1 MVERL
6 MTWAHWARPRVKS
19 SFQQARTRLVL
30 QSCLGTQRRGGCGG
44 RWHSSKPPRVPNK
57 LCHHVFAEGLWNAQD
72 CSSQTPLSVT
82 ALTEVPLRRNY
93 SLNSPGM
100 VLSQEAAAIKG
111 LRARGWAP
119 KGRDTPSLP
128 GRSWGCSREEG
139 GIYAQDSTADAPRDN
154 LSSSQ
159 KPPDAVPCICLKITG
174 RLLPSIPV
182 HPLLL
187 APSPRHMEKAQ

>member
-1 MVERL
+1 MAARMVERL

-93 SLNSPGM
+93 SLNSPGV

-111 LRARGWAP
+111 LRA
-119 KGRDTPSLP
+119 
-128 GRSWGCSREEG
+128 
-139 GIYAQDSTADAPRDN
+139 
-154 LSSSQ
+154 
-159 KPPDAVPCICLKITG
+159 
-174 RLLPSIPV
+174 
-182 HPLLL
+182 
-187 APSPRHMEKAQ
+187 